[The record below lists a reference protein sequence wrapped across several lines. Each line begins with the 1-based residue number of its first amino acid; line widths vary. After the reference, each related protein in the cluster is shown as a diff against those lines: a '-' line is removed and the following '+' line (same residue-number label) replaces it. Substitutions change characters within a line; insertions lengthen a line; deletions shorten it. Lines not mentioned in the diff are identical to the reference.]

1 MIEST
6 SELNGLHYA
15 RRVIPT
21 TVVVYRE
28 CHDSGNTYRFIS
40 VLVVEAGPKGGE
52 GAPAAPRYSTAR
64 RDFSR

>member
-6 SELNGLHYA
+6 SELNGLHDA
-15 RRVIPT
+15 RRFIPT

-28 CHDSGNTYRFIS
+28 CHESGNTHRFVS
-40 VLVVEAGPKGGE
+40 VLGVEAGPKGGE
-52 GAPAAPRYSTAR
+52 GAPAAPRYSTAL